1 MKDQATSVLSKLRN
15 ISKQSGI
22 PLQMH
27 LQLFCQ
33 EEFLRKLSLSKY
45 TNNFVLK
52 GGLFIYTLTNFQSRA
67 TIDVDFLVRQLPA
80 TVIEMEQIINEIL
93 SVDTGNNFVTFEAGS
108 FEEISPQ
115 RKYQGIS
122 CKIVGHIKNTKT
134 PFSIDIG
141 IGDIIIP
148 NAQRRKI
155 PVQLQ
160 GFTTPEIYTYSL
172 ESSIAEKFETI
183 LQRLELTSRMKD
195 FYDIYYLS
203 QMYNFD
209 GEILQRALTKTLQN
223 RKTKYHKD
231 SLQNIASFKNNDDM
245 IHRWERGLKG
255 VKPAELGFGEVITG
269 IVKFLEPVW
278 NSIII
283 DKEYSGTWDCK
294 RNAWTKK

>member
-15 ISKQSGI
+15 MSKQSGI

-294 RNAWTKK
+294 RNAWTRK